1 MTSWYKDKLCNL
13 AINIL
18 KRYNVGYSKSLDPYT
33 WIEVNGKYYAVE
45 TLLKLDEEG
54 YEKVE
59 IDAYT
64 LPYYIKTYSKLN
76 D

>member
-13 AINIL
+13 AIKIL

-33 WIEVNGKYYAVE
+33 WIEVNGKYFAIE
-45 TLLKLDEEG
+45 TLIVESEDE
-54 YEKVE
+54 YHKVE

-76 D
+76 N